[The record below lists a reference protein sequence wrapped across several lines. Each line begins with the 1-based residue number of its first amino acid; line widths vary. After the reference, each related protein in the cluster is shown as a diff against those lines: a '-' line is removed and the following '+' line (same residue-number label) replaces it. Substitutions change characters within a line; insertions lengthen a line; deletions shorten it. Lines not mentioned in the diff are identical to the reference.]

1 MSAMA
6 SQISSVSGGKCFH
19 LMTSLWFNGCAVQDH
34 RCLTDSRT
42 WKCAWS
48 VNMNFECDRKIKHI
62 SNLFKHFSTL
72 LRIWT
77 HITTALLK
85 CVLWCESVYQCCPRR
100 ATRRLFVP
108 VVLVCP
114 CLPDQD
120 DRDKTRQD
128 DNNIQRILND
138 QNLQRSFLY
147 YYRGPPWQI
156 STSWDNGFVQLSK
169 LTMQVLWGR
178 SGSLSMAEQGIQPMR
193 EDVTNVTSS
202 LIGWYRA
209 QP

>member
-48 VNMNFECDRKIKHI
+48 EKQNTFQIC
-62 SNLFKHFSTL
+62 FKHFSTL
-72 LRIWT
+72 LRFWT

-85 CVLWCESVYQCCPRR
+85 CVQWYESVHQCCTRCAKRR
-100 ATRRLFVP
+100 SFVP
-108 VVLVCP
+108 VVLVRP

-120 DRDKTRQD
+120 D
-128 DNNIQRILND
+128 
-138 QNLQRSFLY
+138 
-147 YYRGPPWQI
+147 
-156 STSWDNGFVQLSK
+156 WDNGRKITSIMNARPHVKKQHRDVNYNLILLINWRK
-169 LTMQVLWGR
+169 NLI
-178 SGSLSMAEQGIQPMR
+178 SGTTTRFGPAISLLRITRRQIRYITLKWQCHYLG
-193 EDVTNVTSS
+193 
-202 LIGWYRA
+202 
-209 QP
+209 